1 MAAMSFGSSGR
12 SVKATVS
19 RAEEN
24 QTGRRLLP
32 PRPTLGRP
40 QIDFIGIDNY
50 MPLSDWRDGFEH
62 LDAAEGWPAI

>member
-24 QTGRRLLP
+24 QTGVSSPLTKIWPRGP
-32 PRPTLGRP
+32 PCSLSIMP
-40 QIDFIGIDNY
+40 Q
-50 MPLSDWRDGFEH
+50 
-62 LDAAEGWPAI
+62 